1 MAIPYIHGQTIK
13 PDLINVLGTVTF
25 TDGTNVGIQA
35 NQQQCEAYG
44 YTYNQETGTCS
55 AFKVSTQ
62 LQTSIRNENNF
73 IQGRGNE
80 TEIGTNNTYI
90 MGENNTVKGA
100 SRNNIII
107 GSGNEIQNGIDNAIV
122 FGTRADNTTKNSIVL
137 GGNQGS
143 DNLGERQ
150 AIHLMYGTQTTQGT
164 EVNSYL
170 NNTIDSFFVVPDNT
184 IFYFHADVIA
194 VRVGHTGEE
203 PPEGSLGDY
212 ASWVERG
219 VIINKRGTVTVNR
232 EKDPI
237 KSDGVVTDWRP
248 RSDASGTNFI
258 INVRGETNTTIEWN
272 CYVRMTEIRTGVTL

>member
-13 PDLINVLGTVTF
+13 PDQINVLGTVTF

-62 LQTSIRNENNF
+62 LQASIRNENNF
-73 IQGRGNE
+73 IQGRGNQ

-90 MGENNTVKGA
+90 MGENNTVKGI

-107 GSGNEIQNGIDNAIV
+107 GSGNEIQNGVDNAIV

-150 AIHLMYGTQTTQGT
+150 AIHLMYGTQTTQGA
-164 EVNSYL
+164 EVDSYL
-170 NNTIDSFFVVPDNT
+170 NNTTDLYFVVPEDS

-194 VRVGHTGEE
+194 VRVGGESE
-203 PPEGSLGDY
+203 EGDVGDY

-219 VIINKRGTVTVNR
+219 VIINQRGSVSVNR
-232 EKDPI
+232 EKDAI
-237 KSDGVVTDWRP
+237 KSNGTVTDWRP

-258 INVRGETNTTIEWN
+258 IMVRGETDTTIEWN